1 MAKWLKP
8 TSRKLVGATFICIIL
23 IGVAYGAQQAQLPDL
38 QSKLK
43 ESISSHRILDPD
55 PRATSLMLQSPPS
68 RQSISLSS
76 EDPSAEVS
84 ELVAVNSVRQRDII
98 CDEEQTGDANDMG
111 LVNSLGVKVTGQ
123 EVASEN
129 AWPEEDISMD
139 LNPGDDVERVVD
151 NAINAS
157 LQQLEDQDDGSVQK
171 AQSDKSMKVG
181 NDLDITVTGISV
193 TALNTAE
200 GGSAV
205 ATSNIVI
212 KPVQII
218 ICSSEIEEKLK

>member
-1 MAKWLKP
+1 MAKWLRP
-8 TSRKLVGATFICIIL
+8 TGRKLVGATFICIIL
-23 IGVAYGAQQAQLPDL
+23 IGAAYGTQPANLPDL

-43 ESISSHRILDPD
+43 ESISSQPILNPD
-55 PRATSLMLQSPPS
+55 PRATALMLQSPPS

-76 EDPSAEVS
+76 ADPSAEVS

-129 AWPEEDISMD
+129 AWPEEDIGMD
-139 LNPGDDVERVVD
+139 LNAGEDVESVVD

-157 LQQLEDQDDGSVQK
+157 LQQIEDRDEGSVQK
-171 AQSDKSMKVG
+171 TQSDKSMKVG
-181 NDLDITVTGISV
+181 NDLDIAVTGISV